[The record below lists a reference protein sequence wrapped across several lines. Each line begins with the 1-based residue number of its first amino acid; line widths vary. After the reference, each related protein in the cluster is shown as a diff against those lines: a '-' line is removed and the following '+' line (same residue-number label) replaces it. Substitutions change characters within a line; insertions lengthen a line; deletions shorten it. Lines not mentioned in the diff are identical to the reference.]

1 MDRITMAV
9 HGGAYDIPLDAR
21 DAHRRGCEA
30 AVAAGY
36 AVLERGGSAL
46 EAVEAAVI
54 VLEDDPTFDAG
65 RGSFLN
71 EDGMVELDAGIMDGR
86 NLDAGAC
93 AAVQEVRNPIVLAR
107 MLLESDHVL
116 LVGAGADRYAR
127 DHGAPVCDQ
136 AWLVTDRER
145 ERWSSAQLGPTA
157 ARRWFDTVGAVAR
170 DRGGNLAAGTSTGG
184 MPSKP
189 RGRVGDAP
197 LVGAGLYADD
207 TQGAVSVTGWG
218 EAFIRLVWAHRAAL
232 LAGAHGA
239 EDGAVRALAI
249 LERLDA
255 RGGLIV
261 VDPDGTASCRWN
273 TPAMAFA
280 IRGSD
285 QPLTSGPA

>member
-21 DAHRRGCEA
+21 EAHRRGCEV

-36 AVLERGGSAL
+36 DVLARGGTAVD
-46 EAVEAAVI
+46 AVEAAVI

-86 NLDAGAC
+86 DLDAGAC
-93 AAVQEVRNPIVLAR
+93 ASVLEVRNPIALAR

-116 LVGAGADRYAR
+116 LVGPGADRWAR
-127 DHGAPVCDQ
+127 EHGVAVCDQ
-136 AWLVTDRER
+136 DWLVTERER
-145 ERWSSAQLGPTA
+145 ERWSSAQLGPIA
-157 ARRWFDTVGAVAR
+157 ACRWFATGGAFALDR
-170 DRGGNLAAGTSTGG
+170 DGHLAAATSTGG

-197 LVGAGLYADD
+197 IVGAGLYADD
-207 TQGAVSVTGWG
+207 AHGAVSVTGWG
-218 EAFIRLVWAHRAAL
+218 EGFIRLVWAHRAAL
-232 LAGAHGA
+232 LAGEHGA
-239 EDGAVRALAI
+239 EEGAVRALAV
-249 LERLDA
+249 LDRLDA
-255 RGGLIV
+255 RGGLV
-261 VDPDGTASCRWN
+261 VLDPDGTASCRWN

-280 IRGSD
+280 IVGSD
-285 QPLTSGPA
+285 RSLTSGPA